1 MAVSMQGMPQPRGKR
16 NEDNLL
22 GLSGDI
28 GMTDSSFQGA
38 GRAPVDELFAGRYAV
53 GIDDDEFAEKE
64 AEAKRI
70 RDIEIANKDWTITKF
85 MKDGMSEEEAEFAWM
100 GSARE
105 RIKDETGLDLY
116 PGDLTRGEK
125 EPQFMQEFS
134 DQGAAFRHDGL
145 DRLSEEGGVYLSQ
158 LIQHPRLFE
167 QYPEAQFLPVGVS
180 DREGSYGSYGN
191 YNHAKPGKE
200 EEFREA
206 LPLGLMQL
214 DVDREDDDIMSTVLH
229 EMQHYIS
236 SVEGWENGGS
246 PSPELARQY
255 IDDQLQYE
263 GKDSMAGDRAGRV
276 QSIVDDQDGL
286 FEFTRKNNL
295 ADEEG
300 LQYQAYSDLSGEEL
314 ARAVQDRWENNTQGQ
329 YFYGSP
335 DKHEEQN
342 WNQEEGEIIPMD
354 TTAEFR
360 SDMSDMGLLG
370 VLDRKTI
377 MDVIDSGGEDY
388 EGGPHAGKRD
398 KYLSEMVKR
407 IREMAGR

>member
-1 MAVSMQGMPQPRGKR
+1 MALLMEGMPKPRGQR

-22 GLSGDI
+22 G
-28 GMTDSSFQGA
+28 MTDASFQDM

-53 GIDDDEFAEKE
+53 GIDDVEFSNKE

-70 RDIEIANKDWTITKF
+70 RDIEIANKDWTIEKF
-85 MKDGMSEEEAEFAWM
+85 MKEGMSQEEAEFAWM

-145 DRLSEEGGVYLSQ
+145 QKLGDEGAVFLSQ

-167 QYPEAQFLPVGVS
+167 QYPESQFLPVSVS
-180 DREGSYGSYGN
+180 GDSDSYGSYAN
-191 YNHAKPGKE
+191 YNHANEGME
-200 EEFREA
+200 EQAREQ

-214 DVDREDDDIMSTVLH
+214 DVNRERDDIMSTVLH

-236 SVEGWENGGS
+236 AVEGWENGGS
-246 PSPELARQY
+246 PNPDMARQY

-263 GKDSMAGDRAGRV
+263 GQDNMAGDRASAV
-276 QSIVDDQDGL
+276 QSAIDNQDGW
-286 FEFTRKNNL
+286 FEFSRKNSL
-295 ADEEG
+295 ADNEG
-300 LQYQAYSDLSGEEL
+300 LQYQSYADLSGEEL
-314 ARAVQDRWENNTQGQ
+314 ARAVQDRWENNTQGE

-342 WNQEEGEIIPMD
+342 WNQEEGQIIPLD

-377 MDVIDSGGEDY
+377 MDVIKSEGEDY

-398 KYLSEMVKR
+398 KYLAEMVKR
-407 IREMAGR
+407 IREMREK